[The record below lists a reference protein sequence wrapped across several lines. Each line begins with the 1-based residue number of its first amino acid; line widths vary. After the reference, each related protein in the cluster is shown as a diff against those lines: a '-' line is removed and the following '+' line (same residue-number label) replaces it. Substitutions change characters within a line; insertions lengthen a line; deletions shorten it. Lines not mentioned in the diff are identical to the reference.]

1 MSLPK
6 IQSYVLPRPE
16 ELPAPRVSWQP
27 DSSRLALLVHDMQN
41 YFVRAFP
48 AGDAPI
54 APVIANIAA
63 LRQACDDAGIPVFYT
78 AQPGNQDP
86 RDRGLQR
93 EFWGPGMT
101 DAPEHQSIVDAL
113 TPLPHHI
120 VLTKWRYSAF
130 QRTNLEPML
139 RARGRTQLIVCGV
152 YAHIGC
158 LLSTADAFMHDIEPF
173 YVADAVAD
181 FSRERHDFAVDYA
194 STRCAVVTD
203 TASLIAALSAEIAA

>member
-6 IQSYVLPRPE
+6 IESYALPRPD
-16 ELPAPRVSWQP
+16 ELPVPRVNWQP
-27 DSSRLALLVHDMQN
+27 DRSRAALLVHDMQN

-48 AGDAPI
+48 AGASPI
-54 APVIANIAA
+54 APVLANIAA

-93 EFWGPGMT
+93 EFWGPGMS
-101 DAPEHQSIVDAL
+101 DVPDQQGIVDAL
-113 TPLPHHI
+113 APLPHHI

-130 QRTNLEPML
+130 QRTTLEPML

-181 FSRERHDFAVDYA
+181 FSRAQHDLAINYA
-194 STRCAVVTD
+194 STRCAVVTS
-203 TASLIAALSAEIAA
+203 TSSLVAALAGKAAA